1 MQSLP
6 LHTSCFF
13 YMLLNYDIVGIEELD
28 GIFSPTV
35 VVDEFLGL
43 LLHPSVF
50 TSIIIFPIK
59 HSISA

>member
-1 MQSLP
+1 
-6 LHTSCFF
+6 
-13 YMLLNYDIVGIEELD
+13 MLLNYDIVGIEELD